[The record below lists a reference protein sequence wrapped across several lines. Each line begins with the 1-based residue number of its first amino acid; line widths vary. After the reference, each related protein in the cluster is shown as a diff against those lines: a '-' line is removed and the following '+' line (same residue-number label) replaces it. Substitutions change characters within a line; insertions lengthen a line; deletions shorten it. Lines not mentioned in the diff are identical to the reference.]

1 MVSFK
6 GRLGI
11 KQLISNKPVRFGIK
25 PRVRKQVK
33 KKNVS
38 QANTLVGR
46 NESDLSSFPGRFTGK
61 LRGEGEGEGGGALLG
76 PLFRSNVWK
85 FLSVS
90 SPVLKPRG
98 GLDIFT
104 YRDQRSISW
113 VLNFEDLYFFFGTG
127 QSCCIFGGCQTKAVF
142 LRQCLMF
149 STVFF

>member
-1 MVSFK
+1 ME
-6 GRLGI
+6 
-11 KQLISNKPVRFGIK
+11 
-25 PRVRKQVK
+25 

-38 QANTLVGR
+38 QANTLVRR
-46 NESDLSSFPGRFTGK
+46 NESDWSSFPGRFTGM
-61 LRGEGEGEGGGALLG
+61 LRAGGREGGLLG
-76 PLFRSNVWK
+76 PLFWSNAWK

-104 YRDQRSISW
+104 YRDQRSIFW
-113 VLNFEDLYFFFGTG
+113 ALNFENLYFLVLVRAVVF
-127 QSCCIFGGCQTKAVF
+127 FGGCQTKAVF